1 MSGDDLGAC
10 IESVVDVMGNYIR
23 KPLIIPRGD
32 TRPDFDMVVVQ
43 PQQIVAVA
51 KIQKGAEALVLG
63 AYAGQKVHDGAFP
76 GEFVERCVEFVIVN
90 NEGPAEFLGGQILFQ
105 KFALALQ

>member
-10 IESVVDVMGNYIR
+10 IKAVVDMMGNYIR

-43 PQQIVAVA
+43 PQQIIAVA
-51 KIQKGAEALVLG
+51 QIQKGAEALVLG
-63 AYAGQKVHDGAFP
+63 AHAGQKIHDGAFP
-76 GEFVERCVEFVIVN
+76 GELVERCVEFVVVN
-90 NEGPAEFLGGQILFQ
+90 DEGTPEFLGGQILFQ
-105 KFALALQ
+105 KSALAL